1 MLKLY
6 SRYLKNY
13 TGKMLLAILFTLIF
27 TFSTMALPTL
37 SKSVIDKGAIAQ
49 SNAVI
54 TRYALLMLVVV
65 VICAVAGVL
74 SNYFS
79 SNVVMSSIRDMRNAL
94 FERVVHF
101 SQEDEGKIGVSSLIS
116 RQSKDMQT
124 LQTAMIQMLMMML
137 QAPLMCIAGIVLAL
151 TTSKTLAWV
160 LVILLPLAAI
170 VMATVIKL
178 ARPVFR
184 ENQIKV
190 DRVNGVMREALTGM
204 RVIRAFNREEYETDR
219 FAGVSDDFT
228 NNAKKGFKLMNTFL
242 PLIMFFSNASNLLIL
257 EFGSDYM
264 KNGLATYG
272 AVQAYIQYTTMILAS
287 FMLASMFL
295 MMLPNA
301 QTAAER
307 INEIWDVVP
316 SIQDKEDTVKLPE
329 IGNGRIDVE
338 HVSYRFPGASQNVL
352 TDISFSAKAG
362 QTVAIIG
369 GTGSGKS
376 TLLNVLCRNM
386 DVTEGSVKID
396 GVDIRDT
403 DSQDLRDHI
412 SVVPQ
417 KSFLF
422 AGSIIDNVRFGK
434 PDASDEEV
442 RHALDVSQSTEFVD
456 EKEYGMYTYIAQG
469 GTNVSG
475 GQKQRLAIARA
486 LVRKADIY
494 IFDDSFSALDF
505 KTDAKLRR
513 ELAGELTGAVTIIVA
528 QRVSTIKNA
537 DRILVIEEGKIVGD
551 GTHEELL
558 ASNKVYREIALSQLS
573 ESEVKGA

>member
-1 MLKLY
+1 MIKLY
-6 SRYLKNY
+6 SRYLKKY
-13 TGKMLLAILFTLIF
+13 TGRMLAAIFCTLIF
-27 TFSTMALPTL
+27 TFATMTLPTL
-37 SKSVIDKGAIAQ
+37 SKSVIDKGAIQ
-49 SNAVI
+49 QIDDVI
-54 TRYALLMLVVV
+54 GRYAIIMLIDVA
-65 VICAVAGVL
+65 ICAVAGVM
-74 SNYFS
+74 SNFFS
-79 SNVVMSSIRDMRNAL
+79 SGVVMSAIRDMRNAL
-94 FERVVHF
+94 FARIVHF
-101 SQEDEGKIGVSSLIS
+101 SQEDEGKIGAASLIS
-116 RQSKDMQT
+116 RQSKDIQT
-124 LQTAMIQMLMMML
+124 LQMAMVQMLLMML

-151 TTSKTLAWV
+151 KTSKDLSWII
-160 LVILLPLAAI
+160 VILLPLAAI
-170 VMATVIKL
+170 VMMTVIKL
-178 ARPVFR
+178 ARPIFR
-184 ENQIKV
+184 ANQIKV
-190 DRVNGVMREALTGM
+190 DKVNGVMREALTGM
-204 RVIRAFNREEYETDR
+204 RVIRAFNREEYENDR
-219 FAGVSDDFT
+219 FAAVSDDFT
-228 NNAKKGFKLMNTFL
+228 SNAKKGYKMMNTFL
-242 PLIMFFSNASNLLIL
+242 PLIMFFSNMSNLLIL
-257 EFGSDYM
+257 GFGADYM
-264 KNGLATYG
+264 KSGLATYG
-272 AVQAYIQYTTMILAS
+272 AVQAYIQYTTMILMS

-307 INEIWDVVP
+307 INEIWDIEP
-316 SIQDKEDTVKLPE
+316 SIKDKEETVKLPE
-329 IGNGRIDVE
+329 VGNGSIEVE

-369 GTGSGKS
+369 GTGSGKT
-376 TLLNVLCRNM
+376 TLLNMLCRNM

-403 DSQDLRDHI
+403 DAQDLRDHI
-412 SVVPQ
+412 SIVPQ

-422 AGSIIDNVRFGK
+422 SGSIIDNVRFGK

-456 EKEYGMYTYIAQG
+456 EKEYGMYTYISQG
-469 GTNVSG
+469 GSNVSG

-486 LVRKADIY
+486 LIRKADIY

-505 KTDAKLRR
+505 RTDAKLRK

-551 GTHEELL
+551 GTHDELL

-573 ESEVKGA
+573 ESEVKGT

>member
-1 MLKLY
+1 MIKLY
-6 SRYLKNY
+6 SRYLKKY
-13 TGKMLLAILFTLIF
+13 TGRMLAAIFCTLVF
-27 TFSTMALPTL
+27 TFATMALPTL
-37 SKSVIDKGAIAQ
+37 SKSVIDKGAIQ
-49 SNAVI
+49 QIDGVI
-54 TRYALLMLVVV
+54 GKYAIIMLIDVA
-65 VICAVAGVL
+65 ICAAAGVL
-74 SNYFS
+74 SNFFS
-79 SNVVMSSIRDMRNAL
+79 SGVVMSAIRDMRNAL
-94 FERVVHF
+94 FARIVHF
-101 SQEDEGKIGVSSLIS
+101 SQEDEGKIGASSLIS
-116 RQSKDMQT
+116 RQSKDIQT
-124 LQTAMIQMLMMML
+124 LQMAMIQMLLMML

-151 TTSKTLAWV
+151 TTSKDLSWV
-160 LVILLPLAAI
+160 IVILLPLAAI
-170 VMATVIKL
+170 VMMTVIKL
-178 ARPVFR
+178 ARPIFR
-184 ENQIKV
+184 ANQIKV
-190 DRVNGVMREALTGM
+190 DKVNGVMREALTGM
-204 RVIRAFNREEYETDR
+204 RVIRAFNREEYENDR
-219 FAGVSDDFT
+219 FAAVSDDFT
-228 NNAKKGFKLMNTFL
+228 SNAKKGYKMMNTFL
-242 PLIMFFSNASNLLIL
+242 PLIMFFSNMSNLLIL
-257 EFGSDYM
+257 GFGADYM
-264 KNGLATYG
+264 KRGIATYG
-272 AVQAYIQYTTMILAS
+272 AVQAYIQYTTMILMS

-307 INEIWDVVP
+307 INEIWDVEP
-316 SIQDKEDTVKLPE
+316 SIKDKDETVKLPE
-329 IGNGRIDVE
+329 IGNGSIEVE

-369 GTGSGKS
+369 GTGSGKT
-376 TLLNVLCRNM
+376 TLLNMLCRNM

-403 DSQDLRDHI
+403 DAKDLRDHI
-412 SVVPQ
+412 SIVPQ

-422 AGSIIDNVRFGK
+422 SGSIVDNVRFGK

-442 RHALDVSQSTEFVD
+442 RHALDVSQATEFVD

-469 GTNVSG
+469 GSNVSG

-505 KTDAKLRR
+505 KTDAKLRK

-537 DRILVIEEGKIVGD
+537 DRILVIEEGKVVGD
-551 GTHEELL
+551 GTHDELL